1 MEENVKMGAG
11 RRINKSWNHMNQEM
25 LSNNLILN
33 TLETVEYFNLNA
45 NKQAS

>member
-1 MEENVKMGAG
+1 MY
-11 RRINKSWNHMNQEM
+11 QQM
-25 LSNNLILN
+25 LSNNCILN